1 MQERLKQSFTK
12 EPEDPNVQ
20 QEIEIEQAINESQN
34 DDNMLKDKL
43 LEVLKNRKEDSVA
56 LKQRINQMVD
66 DTKGDYASLKENLA
80 EKLQERKDEKEMK
93 AIAEEA
99 RKEVEQQAEIEANS
113 PEVKKAQYQ
122 YVDYSE
128 LIRLP
133 QNYKGNK
140 LVNYGTILTTDML
153 GKNIISVVQVAPG
166 SLVIVAVPAANLEM
180 NITPNDYIAFYGR
193 FKGVSSSV
201 SKFDLSTIL
210 SYDSLLL

>member
-1 MQERLKQSFTK
+1 
-12 EPEDPNVQ
+12 
-20 QEIEIEQAINESQN
+20 
-34 DDNMLKDKL
+34 
-43 LEVLKNRKEDSVA
+43 
-56 LKQRINQMVD
+56 MVD

-99 RKEVEQQAEIEANS
+99 RKEAENRQAEIEANS

-140 LVNYGTILTTDML
+140 LVNYGTILTTDSL
-153 GKNIISVVQVAPG
+153 GKNIISVVQVAPD

-180 NITPNDYIAFYGR
+180 NITPNDYIAFYGK

-210 SYDSLLL
+210 SYDSLYYNQAMPYYDAQYVDILGW